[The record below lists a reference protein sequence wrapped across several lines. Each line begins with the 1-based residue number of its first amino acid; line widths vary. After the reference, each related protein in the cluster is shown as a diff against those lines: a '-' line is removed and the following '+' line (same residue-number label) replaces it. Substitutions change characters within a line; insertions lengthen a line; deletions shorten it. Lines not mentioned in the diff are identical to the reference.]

1 MLLKADIDHAVI
13 YVCTC
18 FATNGEN
25 QFSDLELA
33 HQHAQWF
40 QTIIFVNE
48 NPLYENNLSQPVFI
62 QS

>member
-1 MLLKADIDHAVI
+1 MISCVKNLNFSMMLLKADIDHAVI

-40 QTIIFVNE
+40 
-48 NPLYENNLSQPVFI
+48 
-62 QS
+62 

>member
-33 HQHAQWF
+33 HQHAH
-40 QTIIFVNE
+40 
-48 NPLYENNLSQPVFI
+48 ENNSSQSVFI

>member
-25 QFSDLELA
+25 QFSDLEWA
-33 HQHAQWF
+33 NQHAIAQWF
-40 QTIIFVNE
+40 
-48 NPLYENNLSQPVFI
+48 
-62 QS
+62 